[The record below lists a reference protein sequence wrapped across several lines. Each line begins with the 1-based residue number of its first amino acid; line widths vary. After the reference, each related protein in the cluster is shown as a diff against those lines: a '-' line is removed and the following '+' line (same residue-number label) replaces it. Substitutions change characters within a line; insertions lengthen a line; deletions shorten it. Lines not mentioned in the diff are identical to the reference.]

1 MIPQYVITFREAF
14 EVLLLSV
21 VIYGYLKKTGR
32 EQYTKYLIYGVLG
45 ATLFSIGLGIFAY
58 TLYITT
64 EVKALFE
71 IGGSFLA
78 VGVLTYVVYTM
89 AKSSREM
96 IQSLKRRVESAKKMT
111 IGIFVIGFVISI
123 REGIE
128 TILFLIPFF
137 GTDTISNT
145 LTGVILGV
153 VSSFILAGLIYK
165 LGIGLNIRKFFL
177 FTSILIIFIA
187 SGVLGYG
194 IHELIEYMEDN
205 GFEIGPLGYY
215 IYNLN
220 IEKTSILHE
229 SNILGGILSA
239 LVGYATK
246 MELIRFIAQA
256 GYLVSA
262 LWLYLKV
269 ALHK

>member
-21 VIYGYLKKTGR
+21 IIYGYLKKTGR
-32 EQYTKYLIYGVLG
+32 GEYTRYLGYGVVG
-45 ATLFSIGLGIFAY
+45 ATITSLFLGLFAY
-58 TLYITT
+58 TLYITS

-96 IQSLKRRVESAKKMT
+96 IQSLKQRVENVQKMALGVF
-111 IGIFVIGFVISI
+111 IVGFVIAI

-137 GTDTISNT
+137 GVDTIGNT
-145 LTGVILGV
+145 VTGVILGIL
-153 VSSFILAGLIYK
+153 SSIILAGLIYK
-165 LGIGLNIRKFFL
+165 MGINLDIRKFFL
-177 FTSILIIFIA
+177 FTSILIILIA
-187 SGVLGYG
+187 SGILGYG
-194 IHELIEYMEDN
+194 IHELIEYMEEN
-205 GFEIGPLGYY
+205 GFEVGTMGYY

-220 IEKTSILHE
+220 IEKTNILHE
-229 SNILGGILSA
+229 SNIVGGILSA
-239 LVGYATK
+239 LIGYASK
-246 MELIRFIAQA
+246 MELIRFIAQG
-256 GYLVSA
+256 GYLILA
-262 LWLYLKV
+262 LWLYLRV